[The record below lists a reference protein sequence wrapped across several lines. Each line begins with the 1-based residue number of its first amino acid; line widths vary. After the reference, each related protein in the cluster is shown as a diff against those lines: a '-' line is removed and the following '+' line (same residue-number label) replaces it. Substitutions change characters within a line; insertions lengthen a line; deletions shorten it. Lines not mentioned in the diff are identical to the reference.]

1 MKDIRLFSYKMT
13 TDSGFA
19 PNPFHGFLTLANCK
33 PSIRKSKKEGDWIA
47 GFTSKELNGDLIG
60 EERLV
65 YLMQVTNKIPYKDY
79 WNDPLYKL
87 KKPNLSSLQT
97 IDKAGDNIYKP
108 LKSNAELNTD
118 FEQIPNKNHFLKNKD
133 HDLSGKYVL
142 ISKYYFYF
150 GSSPIKIP
158 KIIRPSIPPQT
169 VSAWGKNS

>member
-118 FEQIPNKNHFLKNKD
+118 FEQIPNKNHENMN
-133 HDLSGKYVL
+133 Y
-142 ISKYYFYF
+142 I
-150 GSSPIKIP
+150 
-158 KIIRPSIPPQT
+158 
-169 VSAWGKNS
+169 